1 MRKVHFA
8 YKKKQVILPSADVVD
23 LLISSVVRDS
33 GKILKAPFS
42 SFADPGAAASVL
54 VAKWAK

>member
-1 MRKVHFA
+1 M
-8 YKKKQVILPSADVVD
+8 ILPSADVVD

-42 SFADPGAAASVL
+42 SFGEPGAAANVL